1 MPTSYQ
7 GKSASQGDK
16 ERTFSQSADSNLKV
30 PGANA
35 TVATILAD
43 KDGTVHSAAAS
54 DNIGDVTKRL
64 HALRIGV
71 LVVLSGDAL
80 TGILS
85 ERDIVSEIGARRGVV
100 SLTMGEVWEVGESSL
115 NHCLLLGKTKRYPP
129 PLVRLLL
136 VPDTSTPNVVKIL
149 REWGGGRQQD
159 RQNHSVFDR
168 PILDRNKQ
176 DRALFGFEVLA

>member
-7 GKSASQGDK
+7 GKSASQDDK

-85 ERDIVSEIGARRGVV
+85 ERDIVSEIGAKGAAALD
-100 SLTMGEVWEVGESSL
+100 LTVGDL
-115 NHCLLLGKTKRYPP
+115 M
-129 PLVRLLL
+129 
-136 VPDTSTPNVVKIL
+136 TPNPVTCHPGDALLRTLQVMTDGKFRHLPVVEDGKLLDMISLGDVVKYRL
-149 REWGGGRQQD
+149 RELEYESLRM
-159 RQNHSVFDR
+159 
-168 PILDRNKQ
+168 KQ
-176 DRALFGFEVLA
+176 MIVG